1 MARTVVLDSGECMG
15 CGSCEEV
22 CPEVFKLNDQSGV
35 AEVINP
41 EGAPEDQIQEAIDIC
56 PAQCISWEE

>member
-1 MARTVVLDSGECMG
+1 MG

-41 EGAPEDQIQEAIDIC
+41 EGASEDQIQEAIDMC
-56 PAQCISWEE
+56 PAQCIAWEG